1 MRCLLPLSRLLIL
14 KKMMMTLNKDTQAS
28 IDALIATAKRSGA
41 LDIAER
47 VMEALNGD
55 APDDIKFDDVAMI
68 CREILNKQV

>member
-1 MRCLLPLSRLLIL
+1 
-14 KKMMMTLNKDTQAS
+14 MMTLNKDTQAS

-47 VMEALNGD
+47 IMEALNGD

-68 CREILNKQV
+68 CRYVLEKKINN